1 MIRFHGIVC
10 TFPGSASRG
19 LYRVHQF
26 SKVEMFVL
34 STPEQSE
41 AMLQE
46 LCDIEEEI
54 FTELG
59 LHFQML
65 VSSTHPIHMLW
76 LPGRHL
82 SILTIHY
89 LKE

>member
-1 MIRFHGIVC
+1 MFEWLSLRLA
-10 TFPGSASRG
+10 GSASRG

-34 STPEQSE
+34 STPAQSE

-65 VSSTHPIHMLW
+65 VCCRTVEWNQLF
-76 LPGRHL
+76 
-82 SILTIHY
+82 
-89 LKE
+89 

>member
-1 MIRFHGIVC
+1 M
-10 TFPGSASRG
+10 
-19 LYRVHQF
+19 HQF

-41 AMLQE
+41 GMLQE

-65 VSSTHPIHMLW
+65 VSP
-76 LPGRHL
+76 
-82 SILTIHY
+82 SIQENGCVI
-89 LKE
+89 